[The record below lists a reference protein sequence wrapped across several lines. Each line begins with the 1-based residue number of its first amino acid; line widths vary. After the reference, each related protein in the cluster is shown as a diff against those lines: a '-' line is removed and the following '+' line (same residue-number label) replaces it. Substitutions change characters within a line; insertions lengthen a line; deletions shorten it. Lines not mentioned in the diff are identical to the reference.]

1 MTKKYNPYT
10 AIKTIYDA
18 KKAWTDADK
27 AKDEDAKKAAAARAT
42 DAYNR
47 LTDNGYG
54 DVADKLH
61 KSTYDQA
68 KITHD
73 YYAKTG
79 RTKASDYL
87 SSLGKA
93 YGLSG
98 DQIAGLISYDAATGE
113 MSFGGKNVGKADA
126 MVDGDSYWTDTGVL
140 KSAFD
145 DYISRS
151 GTTRTKSAMVDQANE
166 DLYKRMTGELDD
178 LKKTN
183 PFETPEGKA
192 ILAKYN
198 LAGLQGR
205 DNAVASGGATNGG
218 NIDSFAAANA
228 LRQQTALV
236 SQGQSAVLD
245 AHNQKIDHALKILEG
260 IGVHIDR
267 VYEQDETSKNN
278 QVDRDVKTAEVTGV
292 VPTSMSYASNPF
304 FNSDGTLKDVNTDYQ
319 AIINDA
325 ESKLKTTNNAEE
337 KADLEA
343 TIRYAKQARIYK
355 VQNNPAYKKW
365 ENTLSAVAPEKTEDA
380 RQFDEDIAYQD
391 RARVT
396 EENMNREDNA
406 TDVKVANIEAQNNLD
421 VVDAK
426 KKAEEDDDVYGAPA
440 VTPYQAAYDTA
451 KNTLASAKTVQEVA
465 KAQAKAYQQLL
476 DAYSSTDTNQR
487 ITEDELLDIIDE
499 LGIIIPEV

>member
-1 MTKKYNPYT
+1 MANKYNPYT

-27 AKDEDAKKAAAARAT
+27 AKDDDAKKAAAARAT

-47 LTDNGYG
+47 LTANGYG

-98 DQIAGLISYDAATGE
+98 DQIKGLTSYDATTGE

-151 GTTRTKSAMVDQANE
+151 GTTRTKGTMVDQMNE

-205 DNAVASGGATNGG
+205 DNAVASGSATNGG

-228 LRQQTALV
+228 LRQQQALV
-236 SQGQSAVLD
+236 SQGQTAAMDV
-245 AHNQKIDHALKILEG
+245 HQQKVNNALKILEG
-260 IGVHIDR
+260 IGVHVDR
-267 VYEQDETSKNN
+267 VYEQDETAKNN
-278 QVDRDVKTAEVTGV
+278 QVDRDVKTAAVTGV
-292 VPTSMSYASNPF
+292 VPTSMLSKTPYYSQF
-304 FNSDGTLKDVNTDYQ
+304 FNEDGSLKDESIDYK
-319 AIINDA
+319 A
-325 ESKLKTTNNAEE
+325 EIDK
-337 KADLEA
+337 
-343 TIRYAKQARIYK
+343 
-355 VQNNPAYKKW
+355 
-365 ENTLSAVAPEKTEDA
+365 AVANGNTELAKVLRAARGVKIYGDYSKYGQYAGDGDYTLPGAQKTEAA
-380 RQFDEDIAYQD
+380 RQYDEDIAYKD

-421 VVDAK
+421 VVDAQ
-426 KKAEEDDDVYGAPA
+426 KKAEEDDDVENQGTVSSPRYDYYVSLAQNSLKDPRRGND
-440 VTPYQAAYDTA
+440 AAYYA
-451 KNTLASAKTVQEVA
+451 LLEAVQIGGEEGLTVEEA
-465 KAQAKAYQQLL
+465 
-476 DAYSSTDTNQR
+476 NR
-487 ITEDELLDIIDE
+487 IAAE
-499 LGIIIPEV
+499 LGIETPEG